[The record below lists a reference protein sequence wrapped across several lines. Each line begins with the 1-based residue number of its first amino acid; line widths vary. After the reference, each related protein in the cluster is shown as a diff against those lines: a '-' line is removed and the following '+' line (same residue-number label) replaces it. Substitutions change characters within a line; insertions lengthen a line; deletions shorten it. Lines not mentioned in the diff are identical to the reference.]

1 MLSGVPH
8 GGMQGGGLYEIF
20 VIRGVLGSSLL
31 AFLSRNCL
39 FLLELKRFRIWGS
52 SFLIFLLLFLLS
64 LCLCLPLNKKKLIR
78 KAEEVGT
85 GRHRRKDRRKT
96 GHPWPPPGPPKESGA
111 SARRDEASPRAPQ
124 GHGQGRVMQSPRRP
138 PGNCRRKTPGT
149 WGEAREKP
157 GTAATQPPVCPHR
170 RETQPWNQRDG
181 RRMFKTMVHEDG
193 IFWNNVELMYIRKK
207 HH

>member
-96 GHPWPPPGPPKESGA
+96 GQPWPPPGPPKESGA

-124 GHGQGRVMQSPRRP
+124 GHGQGRVMQSTRRP

-157 GTAATQPPVCPHR
+157 GTAATQPPRLPSQTGDSALEPER
-170 RETQPWNQRDG
+170 READ
-181 RRMFKTMVHEDG
+181 V
-193 IFWNNVELMYIRKK
+193 
-207 HH
+207 

>member
-8 GGMQGGGLYEIF
+8 GGWQGGGLYEIF

-149 WGEAREKP
+149 WGGGQREAWDSGNTAPPSALTDGRLSL
-157 GTAATQPPVCPHR
+157 GT
-170 RETQPWNQRDG
+170 RETGGGCLKPWSTKMAFSG
-181 RRMFKTMVHEDG
+181 TM
-193 IFWNNVELMYIRKK
+193 
-207 HH
+207 